1 MARVLYSLVPAD
13 RILRSVRLGMR
24 GTITTWDILRHPL
37 LIIRGFGP
45 SCYLR
50 CVGAALSRRPTT
62 FLDVALRR

>member
-1 MARVLYSLVPAD
+1 
-13 RILRSVRLGMR
+13 MR

-50 CVGAALSRRPTT
+50 CVTAALSRRPTT

>member
-1 MARVLYSLVPAD
+1 
-13 RILRSVRLGMR
+13 MR

-37 LIIRGFGP
+37 LIIRGFGA

>member
-1 MARVLYSLVPAD
+1 MARVLNSLISVD
-13 RILRSVRLGMR
+13 RFLRSTRLAMR